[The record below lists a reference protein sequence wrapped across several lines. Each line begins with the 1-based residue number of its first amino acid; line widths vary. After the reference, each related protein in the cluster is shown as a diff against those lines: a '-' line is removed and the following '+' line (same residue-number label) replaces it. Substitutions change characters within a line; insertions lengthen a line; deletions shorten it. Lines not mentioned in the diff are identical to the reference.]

1 MWTEGR
7 QQGMRMYFNIRNS
20 IYIIE
25 NLNTLQ
31 RKMTRLAAELE
42 EVRIHLQRTTAGN
55 SYIVLLGDQIKML
68 RENEKKLRQLILTL
82 ERIRENYIRCEK
94 RITADIEVE
103 IAYPKVYVRRVSP
116 GLLAGEALKL

>member
-1 MWTEGR
+1 
-7 QQGMRMYFNIRNS
+7 MRMYFNIRNS

-31 RKMTRLAAELE
+31 RKTTRLAAELE
-42 EVRIHLQRTTAGN
+42 DIRFRLQRTAAGT
-55 SYIVLLGDQIKML
+55 SYIALLGDQIKIL
-68 RENEKKLRQLILTL
+68 RENEKKLRQMILTL
-82 ERIRENYIRCEK
+82 ERIREDYIRCEK

-103 IAYPKVYVRRVSP
+103 IVYPKVYIRRVSP